1 MSDDSRIE
9 TLGHDSLAYSQEN
22 LHSVDKPTVNHRQ
35 TRTENGTGVTCTAT
49 NSTYQLTRE
58 TDMTDHDSLC
68 ISTVQDLISAQ
79 ICTLCEVIRDARKD
93 ERQKIVQE
101 IHKYR
106 VDTLPL
112 ISDSVSPYVTGLIRA
127 EIIASGRKHYE

>member
-1 MSDDSRIE
+1 
-9 TLGHDSLAYSQEN
+9 
-22 LHSVDKPTVNHRQ
+22 
-35 TRTENGTGVTCTAT
+35 
-49 NSTYQLTRE
+49 
-58 TDMTDHDSLC
+58 MTDHDSLC
-68 ISTVQDLISAQ
+68 ISTVKDLISAQ

-93 ERQKIVQE
+93 ERQKIVQD

-127 EIIASGRKHYE
+127 EIIASGRKYYE